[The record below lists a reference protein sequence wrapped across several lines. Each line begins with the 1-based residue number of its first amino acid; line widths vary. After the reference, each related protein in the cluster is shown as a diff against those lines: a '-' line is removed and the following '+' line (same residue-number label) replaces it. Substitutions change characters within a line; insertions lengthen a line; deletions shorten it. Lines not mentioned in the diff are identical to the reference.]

1 MNLKPK
7 NFVKKLQFYLATH
20 FGWLVILLLGSTL
33 RLRLEGQKYFEQLST
48 TGKGIVF
55 ALWHGRMLVPIFLHR
70 RQGIVALVSQHLD
83 GEMIAQTLFRLGYQ
97 TIRGSSTRGGKE
109 AFHKMVASLKQRKWC
124 AVIPDGPRGP
134 RHHFKPGTVYMAQQ
148 SGAYILP
155 LTFSAEKK
163 IQFNS
168 WDRFVLPK
176 PFSKTVV
183 IYGKPFYINPELKG
197 KSLIRLVQQIET
209 QMIKLEKAADAYF
222 SK

>member
-148 SGAYILP
+148 SSAYILP